1 MTRKLVVIVFILTSI
16 STFAQREVFFNSSNP
31 EDFKVQSL
39 KGVELQIGYN
49 PLSIFSPYR
58 NSNSIPFYAG
68 FFSEKRIAP
77 TMTLGYSAGLFGSTY
92 KMPIAHYTYDSISG
106 SYYGYGIVGSYT
118 QEYTL
123 GLRMGV
129 EPRWYWNFKKRA
141 ENNKVKLN
149 SGWFLSMPLNYEYF
163 MYNSYK
169 PTYPLNFQNTYQNYG
184 HLTLKPTIGYRQ
196 SISKNIFLEASFG
209 YGIGLSLAN
218 YNGNFYSNL
227 SDSEPELKLKA
238 AYTFK

>member
-16 STFAQREVFFNSSNP
+16 STFAQREVFFNSSKP

-39 KGVELQIGYN
+39 KGLELQSGYN
-49 PLSIFSPYR
+49 PLSIFSPQRYF
-58 NSNSIPFYAG
+58 NSIPYYAG
-68 FFSEKRIAP
+68 FFSEKRIAT
-77 TMTLGYSAGLFGSTY
+77 TMTLGYSVGLFGSTY
-92 KMPIAHYTYDSISG
+92 KMPVVNYTYDSISG
-106 SYYGYGIVGSYT
+106 SYYGYGSGGSYT

-123 GLRMGV
+123 GLRMGI

-149 SGWFLSMPLNYEYF
+149 SGWFLSMPLNYEYV
-163 MYNSYK
+163 MYRSYK
-169 PTYPLNFQNTYQNYG
+169 PPYPPNYSYKSYG
-184 HLTLKPTIGYRQ
+184 YLTLKPTIGYRQ
-196 SISKNIFLEASFG
+196 SITKNIFLEGSFG
-209 YGIGLSLAN
+209 YGFGLSLGSL
-218 YNGNFYSNL
+218 NGIFYTYI